1 MKVVSANVSASHTS
15 ARGGDGP
22 TAKGRIARRDPMR
35 ACRWRL
41 LAWCLAL
48 PRACAGRNFTIR
60 SAGRN
65 FTFRAKPPSLPR
77 WLPSSTVAAIEQLD
91 AALVPRTRGV
101 PPRPKDYGV
110 VLEELARL
118 RRLAPPAATRMSS
131 NHPLRFRPSESAPCG
146 PLGAEVRCH
155 PRRALCRRA
164 LPWPAHRSPCA
175 GTLLRGHPLQRSRGP
190 LHGHP
195 RRVWHRLQR
204 AVLPRLG

>member
-1 MKVVSANVSASHTS
+1 
-15 ARGGDGP
+15 
-22 TAKGRIARRDPMR
+22 MR

-60 SAGRN
+60 ATGRN
-65 FTFRAKPPSLPR
+65 FTFRAKELPR
-77 WLPSSTVAAIEQLD
+77 WLPSSTVAAINQLD
-91 AALVPRTRGV
+91 AAVVPRKYGV
-101 PPRPKDYGV
+101 PPHPKDYGL

-118 RRLAPPAATRMSS
+118 RRLQPPAATRMSS
-131 NHPLRFRPSESAPCG
+131 NHPLRFRPSEGAPCG

-164 LPWPAHRSPCA
+164 LPWPAHRSTCA
-175 GTLLRGHPLQRSRGP
+175 GTLLRGYPLQRSRGP

>member
-15 ARGGDGP
+15 APGGDGP
-22 TAKGRIARRDPMR
+22 TGRIARRDPMR

-48 PRACAGRNFTIR
+48 PRACAGRTFTI
-60 SAGRN
+60 
-65 FTFRAKPPSLPR
+65 RAKPPSLPR
-77 WLPSSTVAAIEQLD
+77 WLPPSTVAAIEQLD

-101 PPRPKDYGV
+101 PPRPKDYGL

-118 RRLAPPAATRMSS
+118 RRLQPPATTRMPPK
-131 NHPLRFRPSESAPCG
+131 HPHRFRPSERYG

-155 PRRALCRRA
+155 PRRAVCRRA

-195 RRVWHRLQR
+195 RRARPRLQR